1 MIFPSHTCANSAGR
15 NSIGTDPVD
24 KQIHQEQRHQQKIIM
39 LFLSAIISASKS
51 LFKFALPSAKRTIDN
66 YRFRLISLFQQS
78 IDHIRTSHYIRLF
91 KFRFVEP
98 SIPYFSTKEHSYI
111 REPDCFTGYR
121 TPICKKPHARHLDGA
136 NMGLDISL
144 TYPLFYF
151 TALSNLSSFRFL
163 SMIGT
168 SISANTAT
176 SSTGKP
182 IQW

>member
-1 MIFPSHTCANSAGR
+1 MPRNCWTRCNKTFPCSFPAREKTREIESRETSRCLEKQAILALLRKMI
-15 NSIGTDPVD
+15 
-24 KQIHQEQRHQQKIIM
+24 
-39 LFLSAIISASKS
+39 
-51 LFKFALPSAKRTIDN
+51 
-66 YRFRLISLFQQS
+66 Y
-78 IDHIRTSHYIRLF
+78 

-111 REPDCFTGYR
+111 REPDRFTAYR
-121 TPICKKPHARHLDGA
+121 TPICKKLHARHLDGA

>member
-1 MIFPSHTCANSAGR
+1 MPRNCWTRCNKTFPCSFPAREKTREIESRETSKRLEKQAILALLRKMI
-15 NSIGTDPVD
+15 
-24 KQIHQEQRHQQKIIM
+24 
-39 LFLSAIISASKS
+39 
-51 LFKFALPSAKRTIDN
+51 
-66 YRFRLISLFQQS
+66 Y
-78 IDHIRTSHYIRLF
+78 

-111 REPDCFTGYR
+111 REPDRFTAYR

>member
-1 MIFPSHTCANSAGR
+1 MQFFFSGNNKCIKVT
-15 NSIGTDPVD
+15 I
-24 KQIHQEQRHQQKIIM
+24 QICT
-39 LFLSAIISASKS
+39 SVS
-51 LFKFALPSAKRTIDN
+51 KRTIDN
-66 YRFRLISLFQQS
+66 YRFRLISLFQ
-78 IDHIRTSHYIRLF
+78 IVYYFIRTSHYIRLF
-91 KFRFVEP
+91 KFLFVEP

-111 REPDCFTGYR
+111 REPDRFTAYR

>member
-1 MIFPSHTCANSAGR
+1 
-15 NSIGTDPVD
+15 
-24 KQIHQEQRHQQKIIM
+24 M
-39 LFLSAIISASKS
+39 LF
-51 LFKFALPSAKRTIDN
+51 
-66 YRFRLISLFQQS
+66 
-78 IDHIRTSHYIRLF
+78 TS

-111 REPDCFTGYR
+111 RKPDRFTAYR

-151 TALSNLSSFRFL
+151 TALSSLSSFRFL

-168 SISANTAT
+168 SISANTAK